1 MTQALGVAPKK
12 RLPPSEPFSETPHL
26 PPQLNQTEGE
36 L

>member
-12 RLPPSEPFSETPHL
+12 RLPRQNRLQRPPHL